1 VAANALVV
9 SGDGI
14 NCDYETEWALNQAGF
29 KASRMHVSSL
39 LSEPKQLEDF
49 QLCVIPG
56 GFSYGDEI
64 ASGKVLG
71 IKLKERLNETLH
83 NFVER
88 GNLLMGICNGFQVLV
103 SIGLLPDSEPDRPRI
118 VSLLR
123 NTEQKF
129 VDRWVQLEVSKDS
142 GNRFFKG
149 LTEIDLP
156 IRHGEGRLA
165 LEPSVTQ
172 TMAEHDAAHPT
183 TRDRSHEHLVKERAP
198 LRYRLDVNGSFDR
211 IAALTNKA
219 GTVLGLMPHPE
230 AFVRWTQH
238 PHWTTE
244 KAAGKGQVGDPPGLV
259 IFKNALASIK
269 EG

>member
-1 VAANALVV
+1 
-9 SGDGI
+9 
-14 NCDYETEWALNQAGF
+14 
-29 KASRMHVSSL
+29 MHVSSL

-71 IKLKERLNETLH
+71 IKLKERLNEALH

-123 NTEQKF
+123 NKEQKF

-165 LEPSVTQ
+165 LEP
-172 TMAEHDAAHPT
+172 ERDAN
-183 TRDRSHEHLVKERAP
+183 D
-198 LRYRLDVNGSFDR
+198 G
-211 IAALTNKA
+211 
-219 GTVLGLMPHPE
+219 
-230 AFVRWTQH
+230 
-238 PHWTTE
+238 
-244 KAAGKGQVGDPPGLV
+244 
-259 IFKNALASIK
+259 
-269 EG
+269 